1 MHYVVVNA
9 RTRCIVVHRNTG
21 QEFYRTESA
30 AKAARTR
37 FVRGGEQDPLAVM
50 DVPAYRAQVP
60 MKTVTNLM
68 TGLPVEIPVD
78 TPISCDPS
86 SETYWSM

>member
-1 MHYVVVNA
+1 MHVVVNA
-9 RTRCIVVHRNTG
+9 RTRCSVVHRKTR

-37 FVRGGEQDPLAVM
+37 FVRGGEKDPLLVM
-50 DVPAYRAQVP
+50 EVAAYRAQVP

-68 TGLPVEIPVD
+68 TGLPIEIPAD
-78 TPISCDPS
+78 TPLSCDPS